1 MWEPQRGGWME
12 STTLQFIRPKETLLL
27 EAQDEPQ
34 RKGLDLKPF
43 GLVGVRTNGK
53 VMGFPQRMYVG
64 WTSQKLEAECGE
76 VARGMAYTYI
86 IGGAIRREI

>member
-1 MWEPQRGGWME
+1 ME

-64 WTSQKLEAECGE
+64 
-76 VARGMAYTYI
+76 
-86 IGGAIRREI
+86 

>member
-1 MWEPQRGGWME
+1 ME
-12 STTLQFIRPKETLLL
+12 STTLQFIRAKETLLL

-34 RKGLDLKPF
+34 RKGLDLKPL

-53 VMGFPQRMYVG
+53 GNGISTENMCGLNF
-64 WTSQKLEAECGE
+64 QKLEAECGE
-76 VARGMAYTYI
+76 VARGMEYAYI

>member
-1 MWEPQRGGWME
+1 ME
-12 STTLQFIRPKETLLL
+12 STTLQFIRAKETLLL

-53 VMGFPQRMYVG
+53 GNGISTENICGLNFPKTR
-64 WTSQKLEAECGE
+64 S
-76 VARGMAYTYI
+76 
-86 IGGAIRREI
+86 